1 MTIYDEIRR
10 HDTFSTEAPANVLIV
25 RKVDLF
31 GVTDKTGKEIF
42 PIEFNNI
49 DDFARGE
56 AVASKN
62 GEYMI
67 LEESGKIK
75 FVSKYPIR
83 SIFNEKTQEFLP
95 SSK

>member
-1 MTIYDEIRR
+1 MLRQI
-10 HDTFSTEAPANVLIV
+10 
-25 RKVDLF
+25 KKGDLF

-42 PIEFNNI
+42 PVEFNNI
-49 DDFARGE
+49 DDFTGGE

-62 GEYMI
+62 GKYMI
-67 LEESGKIK
+67 LEESGKIR